1 MRILILGGDG
11 MLGHQL
17 LLSYQRRH
25 KVKVTLRNSLNK
37 YKKYNLF
44 NEDNSFDCIDA
55 HELSKIDS
63 LIRNYR
69 PDVVINSI
77 GIVKQRDGI
86 NDHLSALKIN
96 SLLPRYLGHLCNSIG
111 VRFINVSTDC
121 VFSGDKGDYI
131 ETDLPD
137 AKDLYGIS
145 KYLGEVF
152 GDNCI
157 TLRTSII
164 GLELSH
170 KKSLIEW
177 FLAQQGGIKGYKNAI
192 YSGVTTLELARLMEH
207 LFSQKI
213 MLSGLY
219 NVSSKPISKYE
230 LLSTLLT
237 KLDRNDIE
245 IEEDVSFVC
254 DRSLN
259 SQEFFNATNYE
270 IPSWDEMLT
279 ELADQ
284 IKKRK

>member
-1 MRILILGGDG
+1 MKLLILGGDG

-17 LLSYQRRH
+17 LLSYRDTH
-25 KVKVTLRNSLNK
+25 SVKVTLRKSLEQ
-37 YKKYNLF
+37 YQEYNLF
-44 NEDNSFDCIDA
+44 NKNNTFDNIDA
-55 HELSKIDS
+55 RNFRAIADV
-63 LIRNYR
+63 IRDYC
-69 PDVVINSI
+69 PDVVINCI
-77 GIVKQRDGI
+77 GVVKQRDEV
-86 NDHLSALKIN
+86 NDCLPTLKIN
-96 SLLPRYLGHLCNSIG
+96 SLLPRYLEHLCNSIG
-111 VRFINVSTDC
+111 VRFIHVSTDC

-137 AKDLYGIS
+137 AKDLYGVS

-152 GDNCI
+152 GDNCL

-170 KKSLIEW
+170 KKSLVEW
-177 FLAQQGGIKGYKNAI
+177 FLAQQGEIKGYKNAI
-192 YSGVTTLELARLMEH
+192 YSGVTTLELARLMEY

-237 KLDRNDIE
+237 KLERNDIE

-259 SQEFFNATNYE
+259 SQEFFSDTNYE
-270 IPSWDEMLT
+270 IPSWDVMLT